1 MSDSLFIHS
10 HAHRECSQVVKHLFP
25 QGTKNIILFVDTN
38 ISVTKYLFKFRY
50 TDPEPSEIIVK
61 KTIDYECKADE
72 RRYRNSREDLSR
84 HRSSREDL
92 SRNRNS
98 REDLSRHR
106 NSREDLTRYR
116 SSDPRDSD
124 PERKYR
130 EDYDGR

>member
-1 MSDSLFIHS
+1 MT
-10 HAHRECSQVVKHLFP
+10 VVKWLNAYFFREMLFVETNIL
-25 QGTKNIILFVDTN
+25 GTKP
-38 ISVTKYLFKFRY
+38 LFKFRY

-72 RRYRNSREDLSR
+72 RRYRNSREDLDR

-92 SRNRNS
+92 SRNRNSREDLSRHRNS